1 MFRSASELAELVRSG
16 ECSATELVHSS
27 LERIDALDG
36 AVGAFVEVDVDG
48 ALAAAAAIGP
58 GDAPS
63 RASRSRSR
71 TTARCAVCD

>member
-48 ALAAAAAIGP
+48 ALAA
-58 GDAPS
+58 
-63 RASRSRSR
+63 SRSRSR